1 MSIIK
6 FLAVCMASLLS
17 IQCAIAKTIFTPT
30 IMSNMLYIKSNSN
43 QFEYV
48 NEYETITDPNYYIQ
62 SLNLGGL
69 VRFGK
74 FHSTLTSNRFF
85 NNVNTREVRSKTTEI
100 IFDNRIKLTNDTLG
114 VGYLYNKVNIALL
127 FANVNKE
134 DELIYNNSIV
144 SKTNAHDIV
153 KGISAGY
160 YINPRTL
167 ISTSY
172 FEGSKDLKLQYA
184 ISFNIFYSFADIL

>member
-1 MSIIK
+1 MSKIK
-6 FLAVCMASLLS
+6 LILCYAVCLLS
-17 IQCAIAKTIFTPT
+17 TQYAIAKTVFTPT
-30 IMSNMLYIKSNSN
+30 IMANILYIKSNSN

-74 FHSTLTSNRFF
+74 LHSTLTSNRFF
-85 NNVNTREVRSKTTEI
+85 NNVNTREVRSKATGTIFNNRDEI
-100 IFDNRIKLTNDTLG
+100 TNDTLG
-114 VGYLYNKVNIALL
+114 VGYLHNKVNIALL

-184 ISFNIFYSFADIL
+184 ISFNIFYSFKDIL